1 MPLMQHRALGRT
13 GFPISEIGFG
23 AWGIG
28 GSLWKGGSDDE
39 ALKALHHAY
48 DLGLNFIDTALA
60 YGQGHSEQLIGRVLK
75 ERKER
80 IFVATKIPPKNQEW
94 PARHGVPVKD
104 VFPNDHIVSCTERS
118 LKNLGVDQ
126 IDLQQLHVWAK
137 NWVDEQTWHETF
149 LKLKKEGKI
158 AHFGISIN
166 DHDPDSA
173 IKVVEQGWVDS
184 VQVIYNI
191 FDPTPAKR
199 LLPLCHEK
207 NIGVIARCPFDE
219 GSLAG
224 AITRKTRFEKGDWR
238 AFYFTENRN
247 MEVISRVEKLSGL
260 LKETRIA
267 TLSELALRF
276 CLSDKNIS
284 TVIPGMR
291 RVAHVDQNLPVSD
304 GKGLAADLLEKLA
317 LHAWP
322 RNFY

>member
-1 MPLMQHRALGRT
+1 MRYKTLGRC
-13 GFPISEIGFG
+13 GYSISEIGFG

-39 ALKALHHAY
+39 AIKALHHAC
-48 DLGLNFIDTALA
+48 DFGLNFIDTALA
-60 YGQGHSEQLIGRVLK
+60 YGQGHSENLVGQILK
-75 ERKER
+75 ERPER

-94 PARHGVPVKD
+94 PAKHGVPVKH
-104 VFPNDHIVSCTERS
+104 VFPSEHIIACTERS

-137 NWVDEQTWHETF
+137 NWVEEPTWYETL
-149 LKLKKEGKI
+149 LKLKKDGKI

-173 IKVVEQGWVDS
+173 LQVVENGWIDS

-199 LLPLCHEK
+199 LLPLCQEK

-219 GSLAG
+219 GSLTG
-224 AITRKTRFEKGDWR
+224 AITQETCFEKGDWR
-238 AFYFTENRN
+238 AFYFTDNRKK
-247 MEVISRVEKLSGL
+247 EVVARVEQLKAF
-260 LKETRIA
+260 LKEAHVA

-276 CLSDKNIS
+276 CLSNKNIS
-284 TVIPGMR
+284 AVIPGMR
-291 RVAHVDQNLPVSD
+291 RVSHVEQNLIISD
-304 GKGLAADLLEKLA
+304 GKELSKKILGELAN
-317 LHAWP
+317 HAWT
-322 RNFY
+322 RNFYD